1 VQQPTVFF
9 YNAPSYNPHEQYV
22 FPVLLLA
29 RRAVEEAWECAKK
42 KFQNGEPSDDAVEAL
57 TWILEDL
64 DWTRLRRADGSV
76 PIPPREM
83 WGELYFSF
91 DWCCRLLEID
101 PAVVREVGLP
111 TSRLYHENP
120 TVGGLAAVYENWA
133 TQRAAWLRKQTEENL
148 TLEVPLP
155 AEARAVPLP
164 LSA

>member
-1 VQQPTVFF
+1 LFSP
-9 YNAPSYNPHEQYV
+9 PSYNPHDHYV

-42 KFQNGEPSDDAVEAL
+42 RFIDGEPSDEAVEAL
-57 TWILEDL
+57 TWILDDL

-101 PAVVREVGLP
+101 PAVVREEGLP
-111 TSRLYHENP
+111 SSRLYHENP
-120 TVGGLAAVYENWA
+120 TVGGVSAVYAVWA
-133 TQRAAWLRKQTEENL
+133 EQRSAWLRKQSEQNL
-148 TLEVPLP
+148 APEVPLASTFAP
-155 AEARAVPLP
+155 EAVGA
-164 LSA
+164 AAFD